1 MIFSRDNVENLCISK
16 LHVSRLKYLK
26 VINVYFTIKLEH
38 QREKPSC
45 RLHKG
50 LKSTDVN

>member
-1 MIFSRDNVENLCISK
+1 MYLKITRISIEISK
-16 LHVSRLKYLK
+16 SNKRY
-26 VINVYFTIKLEH
+26 VYFTIKLEQ
-38 QREKPSC
+38 QRGKPSC